1 MCGHLGNIV
10 DNILQLVVTFVFI
23 FSIFLRILYFYAEYF
38 HTEIKKKKKT
48 QTSIGS
54 QDLVI
59 RPFFSKVLEAK
70 CFTLITTKTQFSLE
84 I

>member
-38 HTEIKKKKKT
+38 HTEIKKKKT

-54 QDLVI
+54 QDLAI

>member
-38 HTEIKKKKKT
+38 HTEIKKKKPKP
-48 QTSIGS
+48 Q
-54 QDLVI
+54 
-59 RPFFSKVLEAK
+59 
-70 CFTLITTKTQFSLE
+70 
-84 I
+84 